1 MTGEND
7 KEGRVSAIASWDTRK
22 YLCKKLINM
31 SISCIVDE
39 APNEIRATPS
49 GFVPSSLLNSSINR
63 KMKMLRK
70 GIAIYH
76 NSRLSPQTLPATKSS
91 SRSQS
96 LSPATLAN
104 TPVLQSPPV
113 RIWNPASVAKFSK
126 CLWPMTLA
134 EGV

>member
-49 GFVPSSLLNSSINR
+49 GFVPSSLLNSSTNENENVEKRDSYISQ
-63 KMKMLRK
+63 LTS
-70 GIAIYH
+70 IPT
-76 NSRLSPQTLPATKSS
+76 NSPCNKKLLQVPITQSS
-91 SRSQS
+91 DS
-96 LSPATLAN
+96 
-104 TPVLQSPPV
+104 
-113 RIWNPASVAKFSK
+113 
-126 CLWPMTLA
+126 C
-134 EGV
+134 